1 MNVVQINLHHAKA
14 ASATFT
20 KLILERNIK
29 LALIQEPY
37 VVKGRVAGLSAC
49 NGNVI
54 YDVSSPKP
62 RTCIYIS
69 KEVQYL
75 PLWNYTSDD
84 MTVVKLKHQEGGV
97 SKELIVCSCYLPY
110 EKPDPVSRELQ
121 NLVNH
126 AEGERLDYILG
137 VDANAHHAAWASRD
151 TNNRGDKPTFITIN
165 RTEVLDITLA
175 SQGILR
181 SISDWRVLDEI
192 ISLSDHRYISF
203 NINNNIGPS
212 TTYRNPKK
220 TNWELFTKVLKRKM
234 GDMKVEFRNSAELDA
249 TAHDFQCAVANTMK
263 LCCPET
269 KRPNTKQPTWWN
281 NNLEGLRKKT
291 RKLWN
296 KAKRDGN
303 RETFSMSLKTYSRE
317 LRKAKRNSWRSYCE
331 SIENVDAAARLQK
344 IMARDPAFGIGN
356 LVKPDGTYTKS
367 GEETLTVLMATHYP
381 EHRCATSNPS
391 DNTVGVLKRI
401 PSRHDWRE
409 ATAIASETRIRAA
422 VGTFKPYKSPGPDG
436 IYPVMLQK
444 GLDVI
449 IHLLCKLFRS
459 SLAMGYIPRSWRMAR
474 AVFLPKPGRKN
485 LDQAKS
491 YRPISLSSF
500 LLKTLERLV
509 DWRLGENLLSRHPH
523 HPNQHAYQ
531 SGKST
536 ESALSDLLE
545 KIEPALKTQEIA
557 MAAFLDIEGAFDNTS
572 TDAIMESVAKAD
584 DTVKRWVE
592 HFLLTRTIYAEL
604 FSCKKVILATRG
616 CPQGGVLSP
625 RLWNL
630 VADGL
635 LTELNE
641 LGFYTLGYA
650 DDFVIVVRG
659 KDKTTLTELLQY
671 ALSIVERWCLRKG
684 LRVNPLKTTLVPFT
698 NKYKMGTLVAPMIF
712 GEKIKIA
719 DHTKFLGIHL
729 DKRLTWNQHVKSTTD
744 KAKTTFNMVRRSVGK
759 TWGLTPSITRWIY
772 TSIVRPRI
780 TYASCIWWEKT
791 EQSTVQ
797 GALESVQRSA
807 LLMISGAMNTAPTMA
822 LEVILGLP
830 PLYIFTKGEAM
841 MGSYRQM
848 ISHDGKL
855 PARYKGLINEQTAI
869 KADMPIDCMIPKT
882 NLNYSYT
889 TLIRPRSEW
898 EGRGDE
904 RILKNAGI
912 KYYTDGS
919 RTNEGSGAGLCGPGF
934 CRRSASLG
942 LSSTVYQ
949 TEVFSIIM
957 GARHALDLGWR
968 DRKITFFS
976 DSQAAIK
983 TLTTTKV
990 QSKLAWEC
998 IGTLNDLAAS
1008 NQVHLEW
1015 IPGHRDIQ
1023 GNETADKMARIG
1035 AGTKFIGPEPVLG
1048 LTKSTLKTRVKEWIS
1063 DEANRTW
1070 NNSVGMRHSKLTLE
1084 GYSKKLTQE
1093 ALALSRKQLRQVVS
1107 LLTGHGPFKK
1117 HLHTMGLC
1125 LEEPVECRLCGLE
1138 EETASHIIFECEAL
1152 APRRFRIF
1160 NTPNPENCFNLTSK
1174 PKDLLTLVKGLELWE
1189 VGD

>member
-151 TNNRGDKPTFITIN
+151 TNNRGTYPLISIT
-165 RTEVLDITLA
+165 TLVHQLHIA
-175 SQGILR
+175 I
-181 SISDWRVLDEI
+181 
-192 ISLSDHRYISF
+192 
-203 NINNNIGPS
+203 
-212 TTYRNPKK
+212 PKK

-367 GEETLTVLMATHYP
+367 GEEMLTVLMATHYP

-422 VGTFKPYKSPGPDG
+422 V
-436 IYPVMLQK
+436 
-444 GLDVI
+444 
-449 IHLLCKLFRS
+449 
-459 SLAMGYIPRSWRMAR
+459 
-474 AVFLPKPGRKN
+474 
-485 LDQAKS
+485 
-491 YRPISLSSF
+491 
-500 LLKTLERLV
+500 
-509 DWRLGENLLSRHPH
+509 
-523 HPNQHAYQ
+523 
-531 SGKST
+531 
-536 ESALSDLLE
+536 
-545 KIEPALKTQEIA
+545 
-557 MAAFLDIEGAFDNTS
+557 
-572 TDAIMESVAKAD
+572 
-584 DTVKRWVE
+584 
-592 HFLLTRTIYAEL
+592 
-604 FSCKKVILATRG
+604 
-616 CPQGGVLSP
+616 
-625 RLWNL
+625 
-630 VADGL
+630 
-635 LTELNE
+635 
-641 LGFYTLGYA
+641 GYA

-712 GEKIKIA
+712 GGKIKIA

-744 KAKTTFNMVRRSVGK
+744 KAKTTFNM
-759 TWGLTPSITRWIY
+759 
-772 TSIVRPRI
+772 
-780 TYASCIWWEKT
+780 
-791 EQSTVQ
+791 
-797 GALESVQRSA
+797 
-807 LLMISGAMNTAPTMA
+807 
-822 LEVILGLP
+822 
-830 PLYIFTKGEAM
+830 
-841 MGSYRQM
+841 
-848 ISHDGKL
+848 
-855 PARYKGLINEQTAI
+855 TAI

-889 TLIRPRSEW
+889 TLIRPRSAC

-1048 LTKSTLKTRVKEWIS
+1048 LTKSTLKTEL
-1063 DEANRTW
+1063 E
-1070 NNSVGMRHSKLTLE
+1070 SKN
-1084 GYSKKLTQE
+1084 GYQMKQIELGTTP
-1093 ALALSRKQLRQVVS
+1093 LA
-1107 LLTGHGPFKK
+1107 
-1117 HLHTMGLC
+1117 
-1125 LEEPVECRLCGLE
+1125 
-1138 EETASHIIFECEAL
+1138 
-1152 APRRFRIF
+1152 
-1160 NTPNPENCFNLTSK
+1160 
-1174 PKDLLTLVKGLELWE
+1174 
-1189 VGD
+1189 